1 MERATPNVLNTMV
14 GGGGQAA
21 ATAGRGTGNVPYAPG
36 MLTGQFGPQPG
47 TLPPAGPPTE
57 VAQGPSPAPPSGGPP
72 QPAGPMSPQGPM
84 AGASP
89 FLQPEFLFDVYAAIM
104 QALLSASESPGQVGG
119 YY

>member
-1 MERATPNVLNTMV
+1 
-14 GGGGQAA
+14 
-21 ATAGRGTGNVPYAPG
+21 
-36 MLTGQFGPQPG
+36 
-47 TLPPAGPPTE
+47 
-57 VAQGPSPAPPSGGPP
+57 
-72 QPAGPMSPQGPM
+72 MSPQGPM